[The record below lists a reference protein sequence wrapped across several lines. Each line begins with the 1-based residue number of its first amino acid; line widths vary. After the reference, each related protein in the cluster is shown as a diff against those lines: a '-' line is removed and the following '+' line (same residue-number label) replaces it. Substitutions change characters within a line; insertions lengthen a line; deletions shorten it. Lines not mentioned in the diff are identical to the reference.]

1 MTRTSHFLLLTI
13 AFFLMFAT
21 ATVSQA
27 NREALAIFNFRSTN
41 MEAMGYNGEILFALL
56 SELDRKKTI
65 EVMPRREMEKIL
77 FQEGLIQGD
86 NPDTAL
92 QAGKVLGVG
101 FILFGNVSKQG
112 NAIHS
117 RLSLMDIQKKRV
129 VKKWSNSFS
138 GRDNILAKT
147 PKIAD
152 ELAAAVGGGNSA
164 AVAAA
169 VSESRQERPLVD
181 IETLRARSN
190 GKQVVLTWKFD
201 SAKPIT
207 EFQIYRSDRRLGPYQ
222 FVGRTN
228 KNEYL
233 DSKVT
238 TGRVYHYQVGIFTVT
253 GQEVKSS
260 QTANIKHT
268 GKKMPHPPLAMEGEG
283 FVRRT
288 VIKFIPSLQNKQKKI
303 TIAQYKIYRR
313 KSADEKWEYIASIGP
328 KQKSS
333 YDLFFKVEDMKGL
346 EDGQTYIY
354 ALSSLDKKKNE
365 SELSDAIYVTTLS
378 CPVLTLEKDGI
389 LRKINLSWQPLK
401 GVDGYRLYRKI
412 KGSGSEWEKIVKI
425 SSGQK
430 PVHKDK
436 KSLSDGLDYL
446 YHLTAY
452 DSKGETGQS
461 NVISAGTKG
470 LPSFPEGLE
479 AQGGLVKSVRLS
491 WIPLKDSDVGGYTL
505 YRGTDTERLERITKV
520 RGYNSGAYM
529 DKGAGFTRLED
540 GQIYFYAVESYNLHG
555 AEGPL
560 SPALK
565 AKTKPRPVNIKGFA
579 VSAGSDHILIKWDKN
594 PEPDIKVNLLY
605 RSKNQ
610 KNWSKIKTLTTHEIR
625 FADNDLKPEETY
637 RYRIIA
643 EDVDGLKSDP
653 VESNPIRSPIRGT
666 SDE

>member
-1 MTRTSHFLLLTI
+1 MTRTSHFLLLAV
-13 AFFLMFAT
+13 AFFSMFGT
-21 ATVSQA
+21 ATVSRA
-27 NREALAIFNFRSTN
+27 NREALAIFNFRPTN
-41 MEAMGYNGEILFALL
+41 MEAMGYNGEIMFALL
-56 SELDRKKTI
+56 SELDQKKTI
-65 EVMPRREMEKIL
+65 EVMPRREMEEIL

-92 QAGKVLGVG
+92 QAGKILGIG

-117 RLSLMDIQKKRV
+117 KLSLMDIQKKRV
-129 VKKWSNSFS
+129 VKEWSYSFS
-138 GRDNILAKT
+138 GRDNILAKA
-147 PKIAD
+147 PQIAD
-152 ELAAAVGGGNSA
+152 KLAAAMTVGGGNSA
-164 AVAAA
+164 AAV

-201 SAKPIT
+201 SAQPIT
-207 EFQIYRSDRRLGPYQ
+207 GFQIYRSDRSRGPYQ

-238 TGRVYHYQVGIFTVT
+238 TGQVYHYQVGILTVT
-253 GQEVKSS
+253 GQAIKSS

-268 GKKMPHPPLAMEGEG
+268 GKKMPYPPLAMEGEG

-288 VIKFIPSLQNKQKKI
+288 VIKFIPSLQNKQEKI

-313 KSADEKWEYIASIGP
+313 KSADEKWKYIASMGP

-346 EDGQTYIY
+346 EDGQTYMY

-365 SELSDAIYVTTLS
+365 SELSDTISVTTLP
-378 CPVLTLEKDGI
+378 CPVLILAEDGM

-401 GVDGYRLYRKI
+401 GVDGYRLYRKTN
-412 KGSGSEWEKIVKI
+412 GSDWEKAAKI
-425 SSGQK
+425 SSYQK
-430 PVHKDK
+430 PVHEDK
-436 KSLSDGLDYL
+436 KGLSDGLDYL

-452 DSKGETGQS
+452 DGKGETGPS
-461 NVISAGTKG
+461 NVISAGTKDP
-470 LPSFPEGLE
+470 PSFPEGLE
-479 AQGGLVKSVRLS
+479 VQEGLVKSVRLS
-491 WIPLKDSDVGGYTL
+491 WIPIKDSDVGGYTV
-505 YRGTDTERLERITKV
+505 YRGTDTGHLERITKV

-540 GQIYFYAVESYNLHG
+540 GQTYFYAVESYNLHD

-560 SPALK
+560 SPAVK

-653 VESNPIRSPIRGT
+653 VESNPIQSPT
-666 SDE
+666 PKPLK

>member
-1 MTRTSHFLLLTI
+1 MTRTSRVILLAV
-13 AFFLMFAT
+13 AFFSMFGT
-21 ATVSQA
+21 ATLSRA
-27 NREALAIFNFRSTN
+27 HRDALAIFNFRPTN

-56 SELDRKKTI
+56 SELDQKKTI
-65 EVMPRREMEKIL
+65 EVMPRREMEEVL

-86 NPDTAL
+86 NPGTVL
-92 QAGKVLGVG
+92 HAGKVLGVR

-117 RLSLMDIQKKRV
+117 RLSLMNIQKKRV
-129 VKKWSNSFS
+129 VKEWSYLFS
-138 GRDNILAKT
+138 GRDNILAKA
-147 PKIAD
+147 PQIAD
-152 ELAAAVGGGNSA
+152 ELATAMTVEGWNSA
-164 AVAAA
+164 AAA
-169 VSESRQERPLVD
+169 VSESRQERPLVN

-201 SAKPIT
+201 SAQPIT
-207 EFQIYRSDRRLGPYQ
+207 GFQIYRSDRSRGPYQ

-238 TGRVYHYQVGIFTVT
+238 TGRVYHYQVGIFTAT

-268 GKKMPHPPLAMEGEG
+268 GEKMPHPPLAMEGEG

-288 VIKFIPSLQNKQKKI
+288 VIKFIPSLQNKQEKI

-313 KSADEKWEYIASIGP
+313 KSANEKWEHIASIGP
-328 KQKSS
+328 KQKSF
-333 YDLFFKVEDMKGL
+333 YDLFFKLEDLKGL

-365 SELSDAIYVTTLS
+365 SALSDTISVTTLP
-378 CPVLTLEKDGI
+378 CPVLTLEKKDGI

-401 GVDGYRLYRKI
+401 GVDGYRLYRKT
-412 KGSGSEWEKIVKI
+412 KGSDWEKAAKI
-425 SSGQK
+425 SSYQK
-430 PVHKDK
+430 PVHGDK
-436 KSLSDGLDYL
+436 KGLSDGLDYL

-452 DSKGETGQS
+452 DAKSETGPS
-461 NVISAGTKG
+461 SVISAVTKNP
-470 LPSFPEGLE
+470 PSFPEGLE

-491 WIPLKDSDVGGYTL
+491 WIPLKDSDVGGYTV
-505 YRGTDTERLERITKV
+505 YRGTDTGRLERITKV

-529 DKGAGFTRLED
+529 DKGTGFTHLED
-540 GQIYFYAVESYNLHG
+540 GQTYFYAVESYNLHG

-560 SPALK
+560 SPAIK
-565 AKTKPRPVNIKGFA
+565 AKTKPRPANIKGFA

-653 VESNPIRSPIRGT
+653 VESNPVRSPILVK
-666 SDE
+666 